1 MDAGIDSRFCAFVP
15 VVPDGATYICH
26 RDRRNRSIG
35 KANEVIPMDTS
46 WLRIVKNGDRDSQF
60 ADGGY
65 VSRLWDGQPFWKFKI
80 SRGEPNFQLNPNP
93 EEPVMNL
100 SWNET
105 PPTLRVMLA
114 YQCPDELGPCLPPP
128 VSSMENNMTV

>member
-1 MDAGIDSRFCAFVP
+1 
-15 VVPDGATYICH
+15 
-26 RDRRNRSIG
+26 
-35 KANEVIPMDTS
+35 MDTS